1 MKKKSN
7 KTLRT
12 LGKKVQKLRKGI
24 KVSQEELAGQLRISR
39 VYMGYIEQGRE
50 SPSLRLLM
58 KLSKKFKV
66 KIENLFYRWFL
77 LFWRPEDSQYHKCR
91 IRILSANN
99 QIGIPFITSHF
110 SQPFFFNF
118 LQNYI
123 HIISIFFF
131 HVEIKSVYL
140 PIDNRQFMRFHT
152 SFIITNKFVA
162 EFKGNFF

>member
-66 KIENLFYRWFL
+66 KIENLFHR
-77 LFWRPEDSQYHKCR
+77 
-91 IRILSANN
+91 
-99 QIGIPFITSHF
+99 
-110 SQPFFFNF
+110 
-118 LQNYI
+118 
-123 HIISIFFF
+123 
-131 HVEIKSVYL
+131 
-140 PIDNRQFMRFHT
+140 
-152 SFIITNKFVA
+152 
-162 EFKGNFF
+162 